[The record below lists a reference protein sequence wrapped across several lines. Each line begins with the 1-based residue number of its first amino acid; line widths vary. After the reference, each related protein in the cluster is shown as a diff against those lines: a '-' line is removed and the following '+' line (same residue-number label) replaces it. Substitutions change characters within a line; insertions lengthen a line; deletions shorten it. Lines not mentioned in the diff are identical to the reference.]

1 MDVDELRSRL
11 REARLVLG
19 DISETVPTFVDTHDP
34 APVAFV
40 AVDLDYY
47 SSTVDALEIFDLSDS
62 RVLPRVLCYFDD
74 IVGEDH
80 VLQNDHVGELLA
92 IREFNL
98 DRKECK
104 ILPVNGLAAKRVLP
118 ADWNESMLAM
128 HRFDHPNYDTYVG
141 PPKHE
146 QQLAL

>member
-1 MDVDELRSRL
+1 MTSTAGSRSGDRCRFDV
-11 REARLVLG
+11 
-19 DISETVPTFVDTHDP
+19 
-34 APVAFV
+34 
-40 AVDLDYY
+40 
-47 SSTVDALEIFDLSDS
+47 FDRPDVFFDRPES

-80 VLQNDHVGELLA
+80 VLQNDYVGELLA

-98 DRKECK
+98 DRTECK
-104 ILPVNGLAAKRVLP
+104 ILPVSGLAAKRVLP

-128 HRFDHPNYDTYVG
+128 RRFDHANYDTCAG